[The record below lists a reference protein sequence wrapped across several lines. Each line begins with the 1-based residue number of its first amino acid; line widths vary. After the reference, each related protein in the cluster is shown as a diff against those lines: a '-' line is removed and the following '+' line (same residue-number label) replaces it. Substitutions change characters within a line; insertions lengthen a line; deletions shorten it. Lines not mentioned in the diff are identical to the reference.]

1 MFVEKSESLKTLS
14 LSPISEPLAR
24 RQGRVAL
31 AFTLFVFVMLT
42 TYPRYLEIVL
52 DPSPSSTYAY
62 FYNKIKDP
70 FTQHPIAHDTH
81 GSKLAF
87 RFTVPLLANVL
98 NIGTTES
105 GHEIVFLYLIQSL
118 LLFPFIFLVIKLLQR
133 FVDNSSI
140 LFFSLSFA
148 TIYLSKAFFW
158 DYDFWFDGFA
168 YFFLLLGM
176 YLRHMAGIFCALQTA
191 CWTDERAVVAL
202 ASVYVFHL
210 LQENNFNLSFRL
222 PTLGWSLLTRNST
235 VVLGVGITY
244 GLVRAILTYN
254 FDLYTPF
261 GETTGVSLS
270 LIPFQLQNRLIGIAL
285 TFEGLWLVFLL
296 VIGKL
301 IYQKKFILTLCLCSL
316 MLMHIIV
323 AYSVYDITRSLTY
336 AFPLFIIAVIMVAR
350 QYPENTTLLLLA
362 VAVLCLL
369 IPTYYVIYFPRP
381 IPWSIQSLTE
391 IKSVVK
397 SLLVR

>member
-1 MFVEKSESLKTLS
+1 M
-14 LSPISEPLAR
+14 
-24 RQGRVAL
+24 
-31 AFTLFVFVMLT
+31 
-42 TYPRYLEIVL
+42 
-52 DPSPSSTYAY
+52 
-62 FYNKIKDP
+62 
-70 FTQHPIAHDTH
+70 
-81 GSKLAF
+81 
-87 RFTVPLLANVL
+87 
-98 NIGTTES
+98 
-105 GHEIVFLYLIQSL
+105 
-118 LLFPFIFLVIKLLQR
+118 
-133 FVDNSSI
+133 
-140 LFFSLSFA
+140 
-148 TIYLSKAFFW
+148 
-158 DYDFWFDGFA
+158 
-168 YFFLLLGM
+168 
-176 YLRHMAGIFCALQTA
+176 
-191 CWTDERAVVAL
+191 
-202 ASVYVFHL
+202 
-210 LQENNFNLSFRL
+210 
-222 PTLGWSLLTRNST
+222 
-235 VVLGVGITY
+235 LGVGITY
-244 GLVRAILTYN
+244 GLVRVILTYN

-301 IYQKKFILTLCLCSL
+301 IYQKKFILTFCLCSL

-336 AFPLFIIAVIMVAR
+336 AFPLFIIAVILVAR